1 MARDFVKD
9 PDAVL
14 DYQWDWSA
22 WLAGDTIETY
32 TVTASDGLTVD
43 TDSSTSTAVT
53 AWLSGGVAEQRYT
66 VTCHVE
72 TVAGREDDRTITVT
86 VMER

>member
-1 MARDFVKD
+1 MARTFTKD

-22 WLAGDTIETY
+22 WLAGDTIVEHTID
-32 TVTASDGLTVD
+32 VPAGLTA
-43 TDSSTSTAVT
+43 TPHSHTGTAVT
-53 AWLSGGVAEQRYT
+53 AWIKGGTACQVYP
-66 VTCHVE
+66 VTCHVK
-72 TVAGREDDRTITVT
+72 TAGGREDDRTIEIT